1 MSLNM
6 MFILHE
12 LLLANVQELMHELIH
27 EQNYKVNYSLLQVHN
42 I

>member
-12 LLLANVQELMHELIH
+12 LLLANVQELMHELIQ
-27 EQNYKVNYSLLQVHN
+27 EQNYKVNYCLLQVHN